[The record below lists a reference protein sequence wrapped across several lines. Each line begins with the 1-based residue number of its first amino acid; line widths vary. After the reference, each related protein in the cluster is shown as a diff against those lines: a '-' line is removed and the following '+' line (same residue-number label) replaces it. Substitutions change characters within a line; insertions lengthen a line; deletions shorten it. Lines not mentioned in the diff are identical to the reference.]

1 MKFTV
6 DVDCTPQE
14 ARAFLGLPDMESVH
28 EAYLGRIKEA
38 MRDGVTPA
46 MVQDMLKKLVA
57 DGRRRD
63 EAVVGPVRRHDRH
76 QEGMTPVPSLGE
88 GRLGKAERGRAPA

>member
-28 EAYLGRIKEA
+28 EAYLGRIKDA

-46 MVQDMLKKLVA
+46 MVQDMLKSWSPMGDGAMKLWSGLF
-57 DGRRRD
+57 DGMAR
-63 EAVVGPVRRHDRH
+63 G
-76 QEGMTPVPSLGE
+76 G
-88 GRLGKAERGRAPA
+88 GKSGS

>member
-28 EAYLGRIKEA
+28 EAYLGRVKEV

-46 MVQDMLKKLVA
+46 MVQDMFKSWSSMGDGAMKLWQGLFDVT
-57 DGRRRD
+57 R
-63 EAVVGPVRRHDRH
+63 VG
-76 QEGMTPVPSLGE
+76 
-88 GRLGKAERGRAPA
+88 GKSGS

>member
-28 EAYLGRIKEA
+28 EAYLGRVKEA
-38 MRDGVTPA
+38 MRDGLTPA
-46 MVQDMLKKLVA
+46 MLQDMLKSWSPMGDGAMKLWQGLF
-57 DGRRRD
+57 D
-63 EAVVGPVRRHDRH
+63 
-76 QEGMTPVPSLGE
+76 GMT
-88 GRLGKAERGRAPA
+88 RGGGGTKSG

>member
-46 MVQDMLKKLVA
+46 MVQDMFKSWSPMGDGAMKLWQGLF
-57 DGRRRD
+57 D
-63 EAVVGPVRRHDRH
+63 
-76 QEGMTPVPSLGE
+76 MTRTPG
-88 GRLGKAERGRAPA
+88 GKSGS